1 MCTLL
6 GSWTPNYTHTYT
18 NLHIN
23 IWLTAR
29 ASRRNLIREADDPC
43 SAGELRHC
51 MVLGKH

>member
-6 GSWTPNYTHTYT
+6 GSWNPNHTHTYT

-29 ASRRNLIREADDPC
+29 ASRRNLIREADDP
-43 SAGELRHC
+43 A
-51 MVLGKH
+51 VLSRRAEALHGVG